1 LRGSTGPREEEQNM
15 TSITIE
21 TSYSKITIEVDK
33 EDMTMGELISD
44 IIRPAILAI
53 GYSEQTVNEW
63 IEEG

>member
-1 LRGSTGPREEEQNM
+1 M

-21 TSYSKITIEVDK
+21 TSYSTIKIEVDK
-33 EDMTMGELISD
+33 DDMTMTEVITDL
-44 IIRPAILAI
+44 IRPVIIAA

>member
-1 LRGSTGPREEEQNM
+1 M

>member
-1 LRGSTGPREEEQNM
+1 MEQNM

-21 TSYSKITIEVDK
+21 TSYSTIKIEVDK
-33 EDMTMGELISD
+33 DDMTMTEVITDL
-44 IIRPAILAI
+44 IRPVIIAA